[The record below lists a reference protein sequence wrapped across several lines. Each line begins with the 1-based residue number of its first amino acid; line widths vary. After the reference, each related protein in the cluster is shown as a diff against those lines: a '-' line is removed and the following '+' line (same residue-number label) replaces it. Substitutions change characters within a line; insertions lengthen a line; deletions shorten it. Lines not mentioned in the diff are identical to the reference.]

1 MNLQES
7 IRRILKEES
16 TKQILIDEIKYFGI
30 ESAER
35 LVGDIDNLLSVL
47 NIETPIDFL
56 YLFNDLDVVKSE
68 DRPEIMLFRYKK
80 GKNLMAFDNKNNN
93 VSINYYE
100 IWSIL
105 ENNFQLSKDEI
116 KKLTEEWLYEV
127 YGLSGV
133 RILPYPH
140 GYLIKLT

>member
-1 MNLQES
+1 MNLQEN
-7 IRRILKEES
+7 IRKILKEES

-30 ESAER
+30 ESAAR
-35 LVGDIDNLLSVL
+35 LVGDIDNLISVL

-56 YLFNDLDVVKSE
+56 YLFDDIDVVKSN

-80 GKNLMAFDNKNNN
+80 GKNLMAFDNKNNS

-116 KKLTEEWLYEV
+116 KNLTEEWLYEV

-140 GYLIKLT
+140 AYLIKLT

>member
-80 GKNLMAFDNKNNN
+80 VKTL
-93 VSINYYE
+93 
-100 IWSIL
+100 
-105 ENNFQLSKDEI
+105 
-116 KKLTEEWLYEV
+116 
-127 YGLSGV
+127 
-133 RILPYPH
+133 
-140 GYLIKLT
+140 

>member
-1 MNLQES
+1 MNLQEN

-30 ESAER
+30 ESAAR
-35 LVGDIDNLLSVL
+35 LVGDIDNLISVL

-56 YLFNDLDVVKSE
+56 YLFNDLDVVKSN

-80 GKNLMAFDNKNNN
+80 GKNLMTFDNKNNS

-140 GYLIKLT
+140 KYLIKLT

>member
-56 YLFNDLDVVKSE
+56 YLFNDLDAVKSE

-140 GYLIKLT
+140 AYLIKLT

>member
-1 MNLQES
+1 MNLQEN

-30 ESAER
+30 ESAAR
-35 LVGDIDNLLSVL
+35 LVGDINNLISVL

-80 GKNLMAFDNKNNN
+80 GKNLMTFDDKNNN

-105 ENNFQLSKDEI
+105 ENEFELSHDEI
-116 KKLTEEWLYEV
+116 KEVIGEWLYEV
-127 YGLSGV
+127 YGISGT
-133 RILPYPH
+133 RILRYQH
-140 GYLIKLT
+140 KYLIKLT

>member
-1 MNLQES
+1 MNLQEN

-30 ESAER
+30 ESAAR
-35 LVGDIDNLLSVL
+35 LVGDIDNLISVL

-56 YLFNDLDVVKSE
+56 YLFNDLDVVKSN

-80 GKNLMAFDNKNNN
+80 GKNLMVFDNKNNN

-140 GYLIKLT
+140 KYLIKLT

>member
-1 MNLQES
+1 MNLQEN

-16 TKQILIDEIKYFGI
+16 TKQFLIDEIKYFGI
-30 ESAER
+30 ESAAR
-35 LVGDIDNLLSVL
+35 LVGDIDNLFSVL

-56 YLFNDLDVVKSE
+56 YLFNDLDVVKSN

-80 GKNLMAFDNKNNN
+80 GKNLMAFDNKNNS

-140 GYLIKLT
+140 KYLIKLT

>member
-1 MNLQES
+1 M
-7 IRRILKEES
+7 
-16 TKQILIDEIKYFGI
+16 T
-30 ESAER
+30 
-35 LVGDIDNLLSVL
+35 
-47 NIETPIDFL
+47 
-56 YLFNDLDVVKSE
+56 
-68 DRPEIMLFRYKK
+68 
-80 GKNLMAFDNKNNN
+80 FDDKNNS

-140 GYLIKLT
+140 KYLIKLT

>member
-1 MNLQES
+1 MKQL

-56 YLFNDLDVVKSE
+56 YLFNDLDAVKSE

-133 RILPYPH
+133 RILPYRH
-140 GYLIKLT
+140 KYLIKLT

>member
-30 ESAER
+30 ESAAR

-80 GKNLMAFDNKNNN
+80 GKNLIAFDNNNNN

-140 GYLIKLT
+140 AYLIKLT